1 MTHLISP
8 PFLFHSTHLSF
19 SSREISRSTHGLI
32 WSMALSIHWSCKWAR
47 MLAHSSQRSAKW
59 LGIWPWGRKMVISR
73 LSRKISRM
81 IKGDRQESLF
91 LMWFYWLAVDRD
103 KRANWCT
110 WCCIG
115 LPQPWN
121 ANILNSHYSLISHM
135 FAHFQRSY
143 VHQKKIEESSRDPGW
158 LCVLK
163 YNKRH
168 RTFPVGTALTENKPS
183 LTALQHPGISPGQEV
198 LFLILSDLCMPFTA
212 DEGLL
217 PCRSTLHGLA
227 QGLAL
232 KELEL

>member
-1 MTHLISP
+1 
-8 PFLFHSTHLSF
+8 
-19 SSREISRSTHGLI
+19 
-32 WSMALSIHWSCKWAR
+32 
-47 MLAHSSQRSAKW
+47 MLTHSSQTSAKW

-91 LMWFYWLAVDRD
+91 LMWFYWLAVDQD
-103 KRANWCT
+103 KRANCSVVFVRHSREKQTFWT
-110 WCCIG
+110 
-115 LPQPWN
+115 QN
-121 ANILNSHYSLISHM
+121 EHHYSLISHM
-135 FAHFQRSY
+135 FAHFQMSY
-143 VHQKKIEESSRDPGW
+143 VHQKRIEESSRGW
-158 LCVLK
+158 LSVLK

-198 LFLILSDLCMPFTA
+198 LFLILSDLCMPFTT
-212 DEGLL
+212 DEGLNTP
-217 PCRSTLHGLA
+217 PCRSTLHRLA